1 MEYGV
6 CTSAVVVNRG
16 IIMRKKGVI
25 CLFLC
30 LIVTLS
36 ATFMPVSATQVQ
48 LDSQTQSAAYNSSY
62 STDAQVGILG
72 SEQLIENAKAVFLY
86 ETNSDTLMY
95 AWNPDEQMIPSSLVK
110 IMTALLAIEKG
121 TLSDAV
127 TVTQDVLDL
136 IPNDAVKADLVADEV
151 MTLEDLL
158 YCMMVGSAND
168 AAAVI
173 AEHVGGSQLEFV
185 RMMNERA
192 AELGC
197 TGTQFT
203 NAHGIQDNIQH
214 TTARDVTKILD
225 EALENEKFSEI
236 FGTAYCV
243 LDATNKSEER
253 NYLTSNYLISQ
264 DDLTI
269 YYDSRVTG
277 GRTGVNNDGTRCLAS
292 VSESNGMK
300 LICVVLGSKSTYH
313 EESLAIK
320 SFGGFNETREL
331 LDIGYGGYKTAQILY
346 AGQTLVQR
354 KVLNGSSTVSLGSD
368 VFVSAVL
375 PEKVTTSEL
384 TYRYT
389 DIGTDLTAPITKGD
403 KISSVEVWY
412 GNLCIAQADLF
423 AMNSV
428 REAKSVVVSDQNS
441 IFPWWGVLLII
452 ICAAGVAFLG
462 LIVVRLANRAKAMA
476 RKKRDRR
483 YAKNR
488 RRSR

>member
-1 MEYGV
+1 
-6 CTSAVVVNRG
+6 
-16 IIMRKKGVI
+16 MRKKGVI
-25 CLFLC
+25 CL
-30 LIVTLS
+30 VLS
-36 ATFMPVSATQVQ
+36 LLVAMTSVFHVLASEVQ
-48 LDSQTQSAAYNSSY
+48 PDSQSQNAGYNSSY

-72 SEQLIENAKAVFLY
+72 SEQLIENAKSVFLY

-121 TLSDAV
+121 SLTDAV
-127 TVTQDVLDL
+127 TATQTVLDM
-136 IPNDAVKADLVADEV
+136 IPKDAVTADIVADEV
-151 MTLEDLL
+151 MTLEDLI

-185 RMMNERA
+185 RMMNARA
-192 AELGC
+192 VELGC
-197 TGTQFT
+197 TGTEFT

-214 TTARDVTKILD
+214 STARDVAKILD
-225 EALENEKFSEI
+225 AALENETFAKI
-236 FGTAYCV
+236 FGSAYCL

-253 NYLTSNYLISQ
+253 NYLTNNYLISQ

-269 YYDSRVTG
+269 YYDPRVTG
-277 GRTGVNNDGTRCLAS
+277 GRTGVNNDGTRCIAS

-300 LICVVLGSKSTYH
+300 LICVVMGSQSTLH
-313 EESLAIK
+313 EESFAIK
-320 SFGGFNETREL
+320 AFGGFNETREL

-346 AGQTLVQR
+346 AGQTLTQR
-354 KVLNGSSTVSLGSD
+354 TVLNGSSTVSLGCD

-389 DIGTDLTAPITKGD
+389 DTGTDLTAPIKKGD
-403 KISSVEVWY
+403 KVSSVEVWY
-412 GNLCIAQADLF
+412 GNLCIAQADLY

-428 REAKSVVVSDQNS
+428 REAKSVVVFKDTGG
-441 IFPWWGVLLII
+441 FPWWGVLLII
-452 ICAAGVAFLG
+452 LGVGVAAFLY
-462 LIVVRLANRAKAMA
+462 LVLVRFANKSKAMA
-476 RKKRDRR
+476 KKKRDQR
-483 YAKNR
+483 YARNR

>member
-1 MEYGV
+1 
-6 CTSAVVVNRG
+6 
-16 IIMRKKGVI
+16 MRKKGAI
-25 CLFLC
+25 CLGLA
-30 LIVTLS
+30 LILALS
-36 ATFMPVSATQVQ
+36 AVCMPVLATEVQ
-48 LDSQTQSAAYNSSY
+48 PENQSQTATYNSSY

-72 SEQLIENAKAVFLY
+72 AEQLVENAKSVFLY

-110 IMTALLAIEKG
+110 IMTALIAVESG
-121 TLSDAV
+121 RLSDAV
-127 TVTQDVLDL
+127 TVKQSVLDT
-136 IPNDAVKADLVADEV
+136 IPKDAVNAKLVADEV
-151 MTLEDLL
+151 ITLEDLVH
-158 YCMMVGSAND
+158 CMMVGSAND

-173 AEHVGGSQLEFV
+173 AEHVGGSQLGFV

-197 TGTQFT
+197 TGTEFT

-214 TTARDVTKILD
+214 TTARDMAKII
-225 EALENEKFSEI
+225 EVAIENEKFEEF
-236 FGTAYCV
+236 FGTVYHV
-243 LDATNKSEER
+243 VEATNKSDER
-253 NYLTSNYLISQ
+253 NMLTGNYMLTQ
-264 DDLTI
+264 EKDDVRI
-269 YYDSRVTG
+269 YYDPRVTG
-277 GRTGVNNDGTRCLAS
+277 GRTGVNNDGSRCLAS

-300 LICVVLGSKSTYH
+300 LICVVMGAQSTLH
-313 EESLAIK
+313 EETFAIK
-320 SFGGFNETREL
+320 VFGGYNETREL

-354 KVLNGSSTVSLGSD
+354 TVLNGSGTVSLGSD

-389 DIGTDLTAPITKGD
+389 DTGSELTAPIKKGD

-412 GNLCIAQADLF
+412 GNLCVAQADLY

-428 REAKSVVVSDQNS
+428 RQAKSVVVSVDNGGVS
-441 IFPWWGVLLII
+441 WWVVLLII
-452 ICAAGVAFLG
+452 IGVAALVFVG
-462 LIVVRLANRAKAMA
+462 LVAVRFANRAKAMA
-476 RKKRDRR
+476 KRRRDRR
-483 YAKNR
+483 YARNR